1 MPRTYP
7 GLLFMALLWSGPVG
21 AQSQPPG
28 NEWINDGQTY
38 LKIPVVQPGLYRITA
53 AELQKAGLPTAT
65 VDPTRLQLFHR
76 GVEQA
81 VYVAG
86 ESDNRIDPADFL
98 EFYGR
103 GNDGAPDSLLY
114 RPVSAQPHA
123 YYNLFSD
130 TTAYFLTWR
139 SRSGMPADAG
149 KRGKRMASYT
159 DADDTSL
166 TPEPYHWAE
175 ELRVFTETYPGYPA
189 GIPPKI
195 EYSHYEAGE
204 GYTGVVQQQDRRY
217 DIPFVLSDAVRTG
230 PVPQIDGLLVG
241 REFTHHRV
249 DWLVGA
255 SSDHQRGID
264 TSRFSGYDNA
274 RVRPDM
280 AWTDV
285 GADGRLLLSTVSQG
299 DGSDRYSVSYVRLRY
314 PQKIRVNGQPLQT
327 YQLVPNAVGRSLVAV
342 DAVEAGTRFWDITDP
357 TAPIRL
363 EFSLTPDASAR
374 LVVRGTDRARTLLRT
389 NQPKPVLAIR
399 PVAFNNWTNRQPTY
413 LIVTHE
419 SLMQPADIPVVGAP
433 VVGASNVTGTLNA
446 VRAYAAYRAS
456 AAGGSHDTLVVT
468 MQQLFDQYSYGE
480 RHPLAIRRFADHLF
494 RRSNGRAKRPQ
505 FLLLL
510 GRSRSTP
517 GVRRDP
523 QQATL
528 DLVMTAGFPGSDVLF
543 TAGLNGVP
551 ADVPALMT
559 GRINAGTPQEVF
571 DYLDK
576 VRQYESGSAEA
587 LWRKNLLHLSG
598 GDTPAEATLFR
609 RLVDGYR
616 DRAMAESLGARV
628 TTLSKQT
635 DKPVELINVAKAVNE
650 GVGLLTFFGH
660 SGLDVT
666 DLDIGFCSNDALG
679 YRNKGKY
686 PFLLINGCAIGNF
699 YFGRPTLTTDWVLTP
714 NRGAIAA
721 LAHSHLGYAD
731 YLNEYSSTFYKLL
744 TDSTS
749 LDKSIG
755 YLQQETIRRVL
766 ARTPNG
772 SALANCQQLVLQG
785 DPAIR
790 LFPFDTPDY
799 AVTTGGLT
807 VRGAGDQPLTTGSDS
822 VRIRVVVQNAGQ
834 YRRGQLPVRVR
845 RSVDGRELGVFNGT
859 VSRSVAYQDTL
870 TLTIPNER
878 DAAGPNQFE
887 VTINPT
893 GSIPETNRVNNA
905 ASVEVTVAGQGPVLI
920 YPPNSGV
927 VRNRSVR
934 LTAQS
939 FATGS
944 RPFELELDTTSRFDS
959 PALVKQRIL
968 TDDGSIAYP
977 ATLTGPARTPFFWRV
992 RAVGE
997 TAWSTASFF
1006 FDPTSPSAGLP
1017 EGQIRLVGKLPTD
1030 ARQGDVVTVPG
1041 QFTNLSPHPF
1051 ADSLVVRQTLYA
1063 AGLTNPQAREW
1074 SLKSPNAGDTLRFS
1088 TRIATESLPGLNR
1101 IVLTVNPRLQPEYS
1115 FVNNTLDLPLPVQP
1129 DVLGPVLEVAIDG
1142 ARIGE
1147 NTVVSARP
1155 VIDVLVADDNR
1166 SLIRRD
1172 TAGVDLYLQGA
1183 DPTRSSDWRNARLNW
1198 RSATVQ
1204 PTGADNVF
1212 RVRYPSA
1219 ELAEGSYR
1227 LLVTARDVVGNPAVP
1242 YEVGFRVV
1250 NERNLT
1256 DLTVSPNPF
1265 RDRVLFAFRLT
1276 GGQAPDALTLTIR
1289 DLTGRMV
1296 RHRRSAGR
1304 IGLNEWT
1311 WNGDSDNGEPL
1322 PAGVYLYHLTVSDN
1336 GQDWPVAA
1344 DVTNELRGRLIL
1356 TR

>member
-7 GLLFMALLWSGPVG
+7 CLLFVVLLLSGPVG
-21 AQSQPPG
+21 AQSQPLG
-28 NEWINDGQTY
+28 NEWIKDGQTY
-38 LKIPVVQPGLYRITA
+38 LKIHVVQPGLYRITA
-53 AELQKAGLPTAT
+53 AELQRAGLPTTT
-65 VDPTRLQLFHR
+65 VDPTTIQLFHR

-81 VYVAG
+81 IYVAG
-86 ESDNRIDPADFL
+86 ESDQRIDPADFL

-103 GNDGAPDSLLY
+103 GNDGVPDSLLY
-114 RPVSAQPHA
+114 KPVSAQPHA
-123 YYNLFSD
+123 YYSLFGD

-139 SRSGMPADAG
+139 SDRKP
-149 KRGKRMASYT
+149 GKRMGSYT
-159 DADDTSL
+159 DTDDTGL
-166 TPEPYHWAE
+166 TPESYHWAE
-175 ELRVFTETYPGYPA
+175 ERRVFTETYPGYPA

-204 GYTGVVQQQDRRY
+204 GYTGFVQQKDKRY

-230 PVPQIDGLLVG
+230 PGPQIDGLLMG

-255 SSDHQRGID
+255 SSDSQRGID
-264 TSRFSGYDNA
+264 TTLFSGYDNA

-285 GADGRLLLSTVSQG
+285 PTDGRLLLSTVSRG
-299 DGSDRYSVSYVRLRY
+299 DGSGSDRYSVSYVRLRY
-314 PQKIRVNGQPLQT
+314 PQKITVSAQPLQT
-327 YQLVPNAVGRSLVAV
+327 YQLVPNGASRSLVAV
-342 DAVEAGTRFWDITDP
+342 GVVTAGTRFWDITDP

-374 LVVRGTDRARTLLRT
+374 LVVRGTDRARTLLTT

-399 PVAFNNWTNRQPTY
+399 PVAFSNWTNRQPTY

-419 SLMQPADIPVVGAP
+419 ALMQPVGTPAAGTP
-433 VVGASNVTGTLNA
+433 PATGVPNA

-456 AAGGSHDTLVVT
+456 AAGGSHDTLTVT
-468 MQQLFDQYSYGE
+468 MAQLFDQFSYGE
-480 RHPLAIRRFADHLF
+480 RHPLAIRRFADYLF
-494 RRSNGRAKRPQ
+494 RQRGDSAKRPQ

-543 TAGLNGVP
+543 TAGLNGFP

-559 GRINAGTPQEVF
+559 GRINAGTPQEVV

-576 VRQYESGSAEA
+576 VRQYESGSTDA

-598 GDTPAEATLFR
+598 GDTPAEAKLFR
-609 RLVDGYR
+609 QLVDGYR
-616 DRAMAESLGARV
+616 DKTVAESLGARV
-628 TTLSKQT
+628 TTRSKQT
-635 DKPVELINVAKAVNE
+635 DNPVELINVARPVNE
-650 GVGLLTFFGH
+650 GVGLITFFGH

-679 YRNKGKY
+679 YRNQGKY

-721 LAHSHLGYAD
+721 LAPSHLGYAD
-731 YLNEYSSTFYKLL
+731 YLNDYSSTFYQLL
-744 TDSTS
+744 TDSAS
-749 LDKSIG
+749 LNKPIG

-772 SALANCQQLVLQG
+772 QALANCQQMVLQG

-799 AVTTGGLT
+799 ALTAGGLT
-807 VRGAGDQPLTTGSDS
+807 VRSEGDQPLTTGSDS

-845 RSVDGRELGVFNGT
+845 RSVDGRESGVFNGT
-859 VSRSVAYQDTL
+859 VPRSVAYQDTL
-870 TLTIPNER
+870 VLTIPNER
-878 DAAGPNQFE
+878 GAAGPNQFE
-887 VTINPT
+887 VTINST
-893 GSIPETNRVNNA
+893 GSIPETNRANNS
-905 ASVEVTVAGQGPVLI
+905 ASVGVTVAGQGPVLI
-920 YPPNSGV
+920 YPPNSGTV
-927 VRNRSVR
+927 WTRSVR
-934 LTAQS
+934 LTAES
-939 FATGS
+939 FTTG
-944 RPFELELDTTSRFDS
+944 RRLFELELDTTSRFDS
-959 PALVKQRIL
+959 PALSKQRIL
-968 TDDGSIAYP
+968 ADGSITYP
-977 ATLTGPARTPFFWRV
+977 ATLAGPARTPFFWRV

-997 TAWSTASFF
+997 ATWSIASFL
-1006 FDPTSPSAGLP
+1006 FDPTSPLAGLP
-1017 EGQIRLVGKLPTD
+1017 EGQIGLAGNLPTD
-1030 ARQGDVVTVPG
+1030 VRQGDVVTVPV
-1041 QFTNLSPHPF
+1041 QFTNLSPYPF

-1063 AGLTNPQAREW
+1063 TGLANPQTTEW
-1074 SLKSPNAGDTLRFS
+1074 QLKAPQAGDTLRFS
-1088 TRIATESLPGLNR
+1088 TRIATEFLPGFNR
-1101 IVLTVNPRLQPEYS
+1101 IVLTVNPRRQPEYS
-1115 FVNNTLDLPLPVQP
+1115 FLNNTLDLPLPVQP
-1129 DVLGPVLEVAIDG
+1129 DVLGPVLEVAIDA
-1142 ARIGE
+1142 ARIEE
-1147 NTVVSARP
+1147 NAVVSARP

-1172 TAGVDLYLQGA
+1172 TAGVDLYLQ
-1183 DPTRSSDWRNARLNW
+1183 RSGLNQSVDWRNTRLNW
-1198 RSATVQ
+1198 RSATVE

-1219 ELAEGSYR
+1219 ELAEGTYR
-1227 LLVTARDVVGNPAVP
+1227 LLVTARDAVRNPATP

-1256 DLTVSPNPF
+1256 DLTVFPNPF

-1276 GGQAPDALTLTIR
+1276 GRQAPDALTLTIR
-1289 DLTGRMV
+1289 DLTGRIV

-1311 WNGDSDNGEPL
+1311 WNGDSDDGEPL
-1322 PAGVYLYHLTVSDN
+1322 PAGVYFYHLTVSTD
-1336 GQDWPVAA
+1336 GRDWPVAT